1 MQRRTIMPSGKRRHI
16 VIVGAGFGGLNA
28 AKALRK
34 ADVDVTLIDKTNH
47 HLFQPLLYQVATA
60 ALSPGDIAQP
70 VRSTLRRANNLHVV
84 MSTVTE
90 IDLTNSKVLCDDGVY
105 AYDALILGPGTRH
118 AYFGHNEW
126 EELAPGLKDLSDAL
140 RIRERMLATFEEAEN
155 VIGTPLLAPLL
166 TFVVVGGG
174 PTGVELAGAVS
185 EIAMRT
191 MLPDFPKLR
200 RKDISIVLLEGGER
214 LLPSFDVTLSAR
226 AKLDLEE
233 LGSTVL
239 LNARVTDVN
248 DDGVRLANGTFI
260 RSRNVI
266 WAAGNA
272 ASPILAMAGMTCDA
286 QGRAMVLSD
295 CSIPGHDN
303 VFVIGDAA
311 HFENADGSLLPGV
324 AQVALQQG
332 AFVARLLGKYH
343 AASARPVF
351 QYNDK
356 GSMATIGRA
365 KAVAEI
371 KGLKLRGFIAW
382 MIWALIH
389 ITFLI
394 GFRNRIKV
402 IVEWLWY
409 YVSFQPGA
417 RLITRAGADNE
428 VRLWLRRQ
436 SNINLKEPAQ
446 GS

>member
-1 MQRRTIMPSGKRRHI
+1 MPSGKRRHI

-34 ADVDVTLIDKTNH
+34 ADVDVTIVDKTNH

-70 VRSTLRRANNLHVV
+70 VRSTLRHANNVHVV
-84 MSTVTE
+84 MSTVTN
-90 IDLTNSKVLCDDGVY
+90 IDLTNSKVMCDDGVY
-105 AYDALILGPGTRH
+105 TYDALILAPGTRH
-118 AYFGHNEW
+118 AYFGHDEW
-126 EELAPGLKDLSDAL
+126 ESIAPGLKNLEDAL

-174 PTGVELAGAVS
+174 PTGVELAGAIS
-185 EIAMRT
+185 EIALRT

-200 RKDISIVLLEGGER
+200 RKDINVLLLEGGPR
-214 LLPSFDVTLSAR
+214 LLPSFDATLSER
-226 AKLDLEE
+226 AKLDLEK
-233 LGSTVL
+233 LGASVQL
-239 LNARVTDVN
+239 SAHVN
-248 DDGVRLANGTFI
+248 DVSDAGVTLADGTTI

-272 ASPILAMAGMTCDA
+272 ASPILAMAGIPCDK
-286 QGRAMVLSD
+286 QGRAIVQSD
-295 CSIPGHDN
+295 CSVPNRDN

-311 HFENADGSLLPGV
+311 HFAVEDGAILPGV
-324 AQVALQQG
+324 AQVAIQQG
-332 AFVARLLGKYH
+332 TFVAGLLGKYH
-343 AASARPVF
+343 TASPRPVF

-382 MIWALIH
+382 MMWALIH

-402 IVEWLWY
+402 MVEWLWY
-409 YVSFQPGA
+409 YISFQPGA
-417 RLITRAGADNE
+417 RLITRSGADRE
-428 VRLWLRRQ
+428 VRSWLLRQ
-436 SNINLKEPAQ
+436 SNIKL
-446 GS
+446 

>member
-1 MQRRTIMPSGKRRHI
+1 MPSGKRRHI

-70 VRSTLRRANNLHVV
+70 VRSTLRRAENIHVV
-84 MSTVTE
+84 MSTVTG
-90 IDLTNSKVLCDDGVY
+90 IDLATSTVTCDDGLHK
-105 AYDALILGPGTRH
+105 YDALILAPGTRH
-118 AYFGHNEW
+118 AYFGHDEW
-126 EELAPGLKDLSDAL
+126 EAIAPGLKDLSDAL

-166 TFVVVGGG
+166 TFVIVGGG
-174 PTGVELAGAVS
+174 PTGVELAGAIS
-185 EIAMRT
+185 EIALRT

-200 RKDISIVLLEGGER
+200 RKDISVVLVEGGSR
-214 LLPSFDVTLSAR
+214 LLSSFDASLSER
-226 AKLDLEE
+226 AKLDLEK
-233 LGSTVL
+233 LGASVRL
-239 LNARVTDVN
+239 DFQVTSVT
-248 DDGVRLANGTFI
+248 DDGVTLTDGSVI

-272 ASPILAMAGMTCDA
+272 ASPILAMAGIKCDR
-286 QGRAMVLSD
+286 QGRAIVQAD
-295 CSIPGHDN
+295 CSIANYEN

-311 HFENADGSLLPGV
+311 HFGAEDGSLLPGV
-324 AQVALQQG
+324 AQVAMQQG
-332 AFVARLLGKYH
+332 LFVAGLLGKYH
-343 AASARPVF
+343 ASSPRPAF

-371 KGLKLRGFIAW
+371 KGLKLRGFVAW
-382 MIWALIH
+382 MMWALIH

-402 IVEWLWY
+402 MVEWLWY

-417 RLITRAGADNE
+417 RLITRAGMDRE
-428 VRLWLRRQ
+428 VRSWLDRQ
-436 SNINLKEPAQ
+436 SQVKLNEPT
-446 GS
+446 

>member
-1 MQRRTIMPSGKRRHI
+1 MPSGKRRHI

-34 ADVDVTLIDKTNH
+34 ADADVTLIDKTNH

-70 VRSTLRRANNLHVV
+70 VRSTLRNASNVHVV
-84 MSTVTE
+84 MSTVTD
-90 IDLTNSKVLCDDGVY
+90 IDLVNSTLMCDDGKFS
-105 AYDALILGPGTRH
+105 YDALILAPGTRH
-118 AYFGHNEW
+118 AYFGHDEW
-126 EELAPGLKDLSDAL
+126 ETIAPGLKNLEDAL

-174 PTGVELAGAVS
+174 PTGVELAGAIS
-185 EIAMRT
+185 EIALRT

-200 RKDISIVLLEGGER
+200 RRDITIVLLEGGSR
-214 LLPSFDVTLSAR
+214 LLPSFDATLSNR
-226 AKLDLEE
+226 AKLDLEK
-233 LGSTVL
+233 LGAT
-239 LNARVTDVN
+239 
-248 DDGVRLANGTFI
+248 VRLNTLVTHVDENGVTLSDRTAI

-272 ASPILAMAGMTCDA
+272 ASPIIAMAGIVCDK
-286 QGRAMVLSD
+286 QGRAIVQSD
-295 CSIPGHDN
+295 CSIPGRDN

-311 HFENADGSLLPGV
+311 HFVNEDGSLLPGV
-324 AQVALQQG
+324 AQVAIQQG
-332 AFVARLLGKYH
+332 SFVARLLGKYH
-343 AASARPVF
+343 ATTVRPRF
-351 QYNDK
+351 MYNDK

-365 KAVAEI
+365 KAVAEV

-382 MIWALIH
+382 MMWAVIH

-402 IVEWLWY
+402 MVEWLWY
-409 YVSFQPGA
+409 YISFQPGA
-417 RLITRAGADNE
+417 RLITRPGMDKE
-428 VRLWLRRQ
+428 VRAWLARQ
-436 SNINLKEPAQ
+436 PKT
-446 GS
+446 